1 MTMPPLQQLLTKI
14 LFRQKPSHILFYY
27 ITISTASSFTMPNNG
42 YPSKKS
48 IVSMSTTEPTRK
60 SQQSMGNSAFSNMH
74 ASFTT
79 WNTHS
84 QPLATSKCIPPL
96 SHSSHKGSSGR
107 VGVLGGSAQYTGAPY
122 YAAMSALKTG
132 SDLAFVFCA
141 DEAAVPI
148 KCYSPELMVAPVYN
162 AKQFDDDEVDQQ
174 QQQKM
179 VDEMVE
185 KVTSFLPRMHCLI
198 VGPGLGRCPLVFQA
212 TARIMKAAIKAN
224 VGLVV
229 DADALFLLTLNEYK
243 HLFESL
249 TGDNRVVLTP
259 NVVEFNRLL
268 KAYCNEENSN
278 LRQNYFEGTP
288 LQHAVIVR
296 KAQSDRITK
305 AVDVNHDE
313 EARELIC
320 EEEGGLKRSG
330 GIGDVLAGCVGT
342 FVAWDSILHGSNGAN
357 VDVDEDDE
365 EGGDLLLSCWSACC
379 VTKRSTKAAFEKKRR
394 AMTAPD
400 VLEEIGPA
408 LEDMTIDIASEESL
422 KSLLSSSL

>member
-1 MTMPPLQQLLTKI
+1 MPRLQLLGRI
-14 LFRQKPSHILFYY
+14 LFHQKPSHILFYY
-27 ITISTASSFTMPNNG
+27 ITISTVSSFAIPNNA
-42 YPSKKS
+42 YSSKKS
-48 IVSMSTTEPTRK
+48 VASMSITDSTRK
-60 SQQSMGNSAFSNMH
+60 SSHQNTTGNSAFSNMH

-79 WNTHS
+79 WNTQS
-84 QPLATSKCIPPL
+84 QPLATSKCIPPM
-96 SHSSHKGSSGR
+96 SSSSHKGSSGR

-162 AKQFDDDEVDQQ
+162 AKQFDDGINQEQE

-212 TARIMKAAIKAN
+212 TARIMQAAIDAN

-229 DADALFLLTLNEYK
+229 DADALFLLTLDEYK
-243 HLFESL
+243 HLFDDLHGS
-249 TGDNRVVLTP
+249 NKVVLTP
-259 NVVEFNRLL
+259 NVVEYKRLL
-268 KAYCNEENSN
+268 KTYCNIKSN
-278 LRQNYFEGTP
+278 NLHQNIFEGTS
-288 LQHAVIVR
+288 LQHAIIV
-296 KAQSDRITK
+296 KKGQSDHVAI
-305 AVDVNHDE
+305 AADVHHDG
-313 EARELIC
+313 EAKELIC

-330 GIGDVLAGCVGT
+330 GIGDVLAGCIGT
-342 FVAWDSILHGSNGAN
+342 FVAWNSILYGAN
-357 VDVDEDDE
+357 AASADDEDE
-365 EGGDLLLSCWSACC
+365 ERGDFLLSCWSACC
-379 VTKRSTKAAFEKKRR
+379 VTKRATRAAFEKKRR

-400 VLEEIGPA
+400 VLEEIGPV
-408 LEDMTIDIASEESL
+408 LDDMTIDIASEETL